1 MVDYNA
7 LKKKFP
13 TKDPQ
18 KKKKVA
24 AIKAIKRE
32 YEAKR
37 AALGGGA
44 PNFKKGIVFYAVVIL
59 GLMILGSLV
68 LSVTG
73 KGGPKEISR
82 AQILVRKSID
92 AVAVALG
99 RYRYHVGSYPSNEEG
114 LEALAAITP
123 RKKGWNGPYVNHV
136 VKDPWGHDYVY
147 VNNGESEY
155 PTLYSKGPDGKAGT
169 TDDILPDRALYDAPF
184 KDTSW
189 TKGWMPYYL
198 RGYVLAPDKRT
209 KSAIEEEVKAVLAAE
224 QGPAE
229 GEFVLHDG
237 WEFSRDQKE
246 WKGVRV
252 PHDWAIAGPFDTKIG
267 GNTGMLPWKGVGY
280 YRRTIEL
287 PSDAAGKFV
296 ALRFG
301 GVMARPEVFLNG
313 EKVGGWDYGYMSFE
327 IDISAKL
334 KFGEKNEL
342 LVKADTTK
350 HYSRWYPG
358 AGIYRDVKLVV
369 EDAEDRAIW
378 GSVKITTPEITP
390 ERAKVRV
397 EYLTPVSG
405 NPIVNEFEVERPV
418 LWDVANPKLY
428 ETTICGKKYRYGI
441 RTAKFTA
448 NDGFI
453 LNGRRVQLKGVN
465 LHSDLGPLGMAFDKG
480 AMRRQLELM
489 KDMGVN
495 ALRTSHNAPA
505 EEVLDLC
512 DEMGILVWNECFDKW
527 DGTAGITQGDTL
539 EEYVSRNLK
548 QFVRRDRNHPCVV
561 CWSIGNEITPKGQ
574 KVEWNDNKPY
584 EQGVS
589 DERCSLFRKAVLSED
604 ETRPVGI
611 GCCHTESAGR
621 GDYAAMDLTGWNYN
635 ARYMPMREKYPEKP
649 IVYSESA
656 SAFSSWGYF
665 PDAPTANPTNY
676 DPKTVVD
683 IDSYDRCSAWWSDIP
698 DMEFARMERDRFV
711 AGEFVWTGI
720 DYLGEPSPNPN
731 LCRSSFFGICDL
743 CAMPKDRYWLYRSY
757 WNDRKDTIHL
767 LPHWNWDGREG
778 EKVTVV
784 CYTSG
789 DEAELFVNGESAG
802 RKKKVKDAGN
812 VANKDDPNYYKVTE
826 RYRISWEVPY
836 EPGEIKV
843 IAFRNGRPIGE
854 DFRKTAYKAA
864 AVKLTPEQ
872 SELADGELG
881 FVKVEIEDDDGT
893 VLPLAKDRVNFKIE
907 GPGEIVA
914 VGNGSH
920 NGLDSF
926 ADTSSHPL
934 YYGRALVIVRRT
946 GGSGLPLKLT
956 ASASSVRSATVTFGR
971 K

>member
-18 KKKKVA
+18 RKKKIA

-32 YEAKR
+32 YAAKR

-44 PNFKKGIVFYAVVIL
+44 PTFKKGVVFYAVVIL
-59 GLMILGSLV
+59 GLAILGSLV

-82 AQILVRKSID
+82 AQMLVRKSID
-92 AVAVALG
+92 SVAVALG

-123 RKKGWNGPYVNHV
+123 RKKGWNGPYINHV

-147 VNNGESEY
+147 VNNGENEY

-169 TDDILPDRALYDAPF
+169 TDDVLPDRALYDAPF

-224 QGPAE
+224 QGSAE
-229 GEFVLHDG
+229 GEFVLRDG
-237 WEFSRDQKE
+237 WEFSRDTTN
-246 WKGVRV
+246 GDGRC
-252 PHDWAIAGPFDTKIG
+252 
-267 GNTGMLPWKGVGY
+267 L
-280 YRRTIEL
+280 RTVEL
-287 PSDAAGKFV
+287 PLGSAGRFV
-296 ALRFG
+296 ALRFC
-301 GVMARPEVFLNG
+301 GVMASTEIFLNG
-313 EKVGGWDYGYMSFE
+313 EKVGGCDDGCASFE
-327 IDISAKL
+327 VDISAKI

-342 LVKADTTK
+342 LVKSSAAKRNVLLNSCADVCRSVT
-350 HYSRWYPG
+350 
-358 AGIYRDVKLVV
+358 LVI

-397 EYLTPVSG
+397 EYLTPVST

-418 LWDVANPKLY
+418 LWDVVNPKLY
-428 ETTICGKKYRYGI
+428 ETTICGKKYRYGF
-441 RTAKFTA
+441 RTADFTA
-448 NDGFI
+448 NDGLR

-465 LHSDLGPLGMAFDKG
+465 LNPDFGQLGMSFDRG
-480 AMRRQLELM
+480 ALRRLLATL
-489 KDMGVN
+489 KDMGAN
-495 ALRTSHNAPA
+495 AIRMPNNPPA
-505 EEVLDLC
+505 DEVLDLC
-512 DEMGILVWNECFDKW
+512 DEMGIMVLASLPEKSN
-527 DGTAGITQGDTL
+527 
-539 EEYVSRNLK
+539 
-548 QFVRRDRNHPCVV
+548 PCVV
-561 CWSIGNEITPKGQ
+561 ALPQAANLET
-574 KVEWNDNKPY
+574 V
-584 EQGVS
+584 
-589 DERCSLFRKAVLSED
+589 DELL
-604 ETRPVGI
+604 
-611 GCCHTESAGR
+611 
-621 GDYAAMDLTGWNYN
+621 
-635 ARYMPMREKYPEKP
+635 
-649 IVYSESA
+649 
-656 SAFSSWGYF
+656 
-665 PDAPTANPTNY
+665 DA
-676 DPKTVVD
+676 
-683 IDSYDRCSAWWSDIP
+683 
-698 DMEFARMERDRFV
+698 
-711 AGEFVWTGI
+711 
-720 DYLGEPSPNPN
+720 
-731 LCRSSFFGICDL
+731 
-743 CAMPKDRYWLYRSY
+743 CAMPKERYWLYRSQ

-778 EKVTVV
+778 EKVAIV

-802 RKKKVKDAGN
+802 RRKKATDAGT
-812 VANKDDPNYYKVTE
+812 VVGKDDPNRYKVTE
-826 RYRISWEVPY
+826 RYRLAWEVPY

-843 IAFRNGRPIGE
+843 IAFRNGRTMGE

-872 SELADGELG
+872 LELADGELG
-881 FVKVEIEDDDGT
+881 FVKVEMEDDDGT
-893 VLPLAKDRVNFKIE
+893 VLPLANDRVNFKIE

-914 VGNGSH
+914 AGNGSQ

-926 ADTSSHPL
+926 AEISSYPL
-934 YYGRALVIVRRT
+934 YYGRALVVVRRT

-956 ASASSVRSATVTFGR
+956 ASAPSVRSASVTFSR

>member
-1 MVDYNA
+1 MIDYNA
-7 LKKKFP
+7 LRKKFP
-13 TKDPQ
+13 TKDP
-18 KKKKVA
+18 KRRKRLA
-24 AIKAIKRE
+24 AIKAIERE
-32 YEAKR
+32 YAAKR

-44 PNFKKGIVFYAVVIL
+44 PTLKKGIVFYAVVIL

-68 LSVTG
+68 LSVVG

-82 AQILVRKSID
+82 AQIQVRKSID

-99 RYRYHVGSYPSNEEG
+99 RYRYHVGRYPSTEEG
-114 LEALAAITP
+114 LEALEAITP
-123 RKKGWNGPYVNHV
+123 KKKGWNGPYVNHV
-136 VKDPWGHDYVY
+136 VKDPWGHDYVH
-147 VNNGESEY
+147 VCNGENES

-169 TDDILPDRALYDAPF
+169 TDDVLPDRALFDEPF
-184 KDTSW
+184 RDTSW

-198 RGYVLAPDKRT
+198 RGYVVAPDKRT
-209 KSAIEEEVKAVLAAE
+209 KSAIEDEVKAVLAAE
-224 QGPAE
+224 QGPSE
-229 GEFVLHDG
+229 GEFVLRDG

-252 PHDWAIAGPFDTKIG
+252 PHDWAIAGPFDPQAN
-267 GNTGMLPWKGVGY
+267 GNTGKLPWQGVGY

-287 PSDAAGKFV
+287 PPDAAGKFV

-301 GVMARPEVFLNG
+301 GVMASPEVFLNG

-327 IDISAKL
+327 VDISAKV

-350 HYSRWYPG
+350 HNSRWYPG

-369 EDAEDRAIW
+369 EDAEDRVIW
-378 GSVKITTPEITP
+378 GSVSITTPEITP

-397 EYLTPVSG
+397 SYKTPVSASE
-405 NPIVNEFEVERPV
+405 IVNEFEVERPV

-448 NDGFI
+448 DDGFH

-465 LHSDLGPLGMAFDKG
+465 LHSDLGPLGMAFDRG
-480 AMRRQLELM
+480 AMRRQLEIM
-489 KDMGVN
+489 KEMGVN

-505 EEVLDLC
+505 SEVLDLC
-512 DEMGILVWNECFDKW
+512 DEMGIVVWDECFDKW
-527 DGTAGITQGDTL
+527 EGTAGL
-539 EEYVSRNLK
+539 EGVAPEESVSRNLR

-561 CWSIGNEITPKGQ
+561 CWSIGNEIP
-574 KVEWNDNKPY
+574 P
-584 EQGVS
+584 QGEKNPNGVN
-589 DERCSLFRKAVLSED
+589 EKRCALFREAVLSED
-604 ETRPVGI
+604 STRPVGI
-611 GCCHTESAGR
+611 GCCHPESVGR
-621 GDYAAMDLTGWNYN
+621 GDYAAMDLTGWNYGE
-635 ARYMPMREKYPEKP
+635 RYMPMREKHPDKP

-656 SAFSSWGYF
+656 SAFSSWGFF
-665 PDAPTANPTNY
+665 PAEPTAKPLGY
-676 DPKTVVD
+676 DEKTVVE
-683 IDSYDRCSAWWSDIP
+683 IDSYDRCCAKWSDIP
-698 DMEFARMERDRFV
+698 DMEFARMERDRFC

-720 DYLGEPSPNPN
+720 DYLGEPTPNAT

-743 CAMPKDRYWLYRSY
+743 CAMPKDRYWLYRSL
-757 WNDRKDTIHL
+757 WNDRKDTVHL

-802 RKKKVKDAGN
+802 RRKKIKDAGAI
-812 VANKDDPNYYKVTE
+812 VGKDSPDYYKVAE
-826 RYRISWEVPY
+826 RYRISWEIPY

-843 IAFRNGRPIGE
+843 IAFRNGHPIGE

-864 AVKLTPEQ
+864 AVRLTPEQ
-872 SELADGELG
+872 PELADGELG
-881 FVKVEIEDDDGT
+881 FVKVELEDEDGT
-893 VLPLAKDRVNFKIE
+893 VLPLAKDRVNFKVE

-914 VGNGSH
+914 VGNGASD
-920 NGLDSF
+920 GLDSF
-926 ADTSSHPL
+926 AETSSHPL

-956 ASASSVRSATVTFGR
+956 ASVPGLYPATVVFER

>member
-1 MVDYNA
+1 MVDYGA
-7 LKKKFP
+7 LKRKFP
-13 TKDPQ
+13 AKDPQ
-18 KKKKVA
+18 RRKKIA

-32 YEAKR
+32 YAAKR
-37 AALGGGA
+37 AALAGGA
-44 PNFKKGIVFYAVVIL
+44 PTFKKGIVFYAVVIM
-59 GLMILGSLV
+59 GLAILGSLV
-68 LSVTG
+68 LSAVG
-73 KGGPKEISR
+73 RGGPKEISR
-82 AQILVRKSID
+82 AQLLAHRSVD
-92 AVAVALG
+92 AIAVALG
-99 RYRYHVGSYPSNEEG
+99 RYRYHVGRYPSNEEG

-123 RKKGWNGPYVNHV
+123 QKKGWNGPYVNHV

-147 VNNGESEY
+147 VNNGEGEY
-155 PTLYSKGPDGKAGT
+155 PTLYSRGVDGKAGT
-169 TDDILPDRALYDAPF
+169 TDDVLPDGALYDAPF

-198 RGYVLAPDKRT
+198 RGYVLASDKRA
-209 KSAIEEEVKAVLAAE
+209 KSAIEDEVKAVLAAE
-224 QGPAE
+224 RGPSE
-229 GEFVLHDG
+229 GEFVLRDG
-237 WEFSRDQKE
+237 WEFSRDRKE
-246 WKGVRV
+246 WKSVRV
-252 PHDWAIAGPFDTKIG
+252 PHDWAISGPFDIKLD
-267 GNTGMLPWKGVGY
+267 GNTGKLPWKGVGY

-287 PSDAAGKFV
+287 PFDAAGKFV

-301 GVMARPEVFLNG
+301 GVMASPEVFLNG

-327 IDISAKL
+327 VDISAKL

-342 LVKADTTK
+342 LVKADTTR
-350 HYSRWYPG
+350 HNSRWYPG
-358 AGIYRDVKLVV
+358 AGLYRDVKLVV

-397 EYLTPVSG
+397 EYLTPVSAT
-405 NPIVNEFEVERPV
+405 PIVNEFEVEAPV

-428 ETTICGKKYRYGI
+428 ETTICGKKYRYGF
-441 RTAKFTA
+441 RTAEFTA
-448 NDGFI
+448 NDGFH

-480 AMRRQLELM
+480 AMRRQLEIM

-512 DEMGILVWNECFDKW
+512 DEMGIVVWDECFDKW
-527 DGTAGITQGDTL
+527 NGTAGLAPGEPP
-539 EEYVSRNLK
+539 EELVSRNLK
-548 QFVRRDRNHPCVV
+548 AFVRRDRNHPCVV
-561 CWSIGNEITPKGQ
+561 VWSIGNEIPPRSEK
-574 KVEWNDNKPY
+574 NPA
-584 EQGVS
+584 GVY
-589 DERCSLFRKAVLSED
+589 DERCKLFREVVLSED
-604 ETRPVGI
+604 TTRPVGI
-611 GCCHTESAGR
+611 GCCHEQSAGR
-621 GDYAAMDLTGWNYN
+621 GDYASMDLTGWNYN
-635 ARYMPMREKYPEKP
+635 ARYMPMREKYPDKP

-665 PDAPTANPTNY
+665 PDVPTANPTGY

-683 IDSYDRCSAWWSDIP
+683 IDSYDRCSARWSDIP
-698 DMEFARMERDRFV
+698 DMEFARMERDRFI

-720 DYLGEPSPNPN
+720 DYLGEPTPNPN

-757 WNDRKDTIHL
+757 WNDRKDTVHL

-778 EKVTVV
+778 EKVTVM

-789 DEAELFVNGESAG
+789 DEAELFVNSESAG
-802 RKKKVKDAGN
+802 RRKKVKDAGAI
-812 VANKDDPNYYKVTE
+812 VKKGDPNYYKVTE
-826 RYRISWEVPY
+826 RYRLVWEVPY

-872 SELADGELG
+872 TDLADGELG
-881 FVKVEIEDDDGT
+881 FVKVELEDEDGT
-893 VLPLAKDRVNFKIE
+893 VLPLAKDRVNFSLE

-920 NGLDSF
+920 DGLDSF
-926 ADTSSHPL
+926 TDTSSHPL
-934 YYGRALVIVRRT
+934 YYGRALVVVRRT

-956 ASASSVRSATVTFGR
+956 ASVSGVRPCSVSFVR

>member
-18 KKKKVA
+18 KKKKLA

-32 YEAKR
+32 YAAKR

-44 PNFKKGIVFYAVVIL
+44 PTFKKGVVFYAVVIL

-82 AQILVRKSID
+82 AQMLVRKSID
-92 AVAVALG
+92 SVAVALG
-99 RYRYHVGSYPSNEEG
+99 RYRYHVGSYPSTEEG

-136 VKDPWGHDYVY
+136 VKDPWGHEYVY
-147 VNNGESEY
+147 VNNGENEY

-169 TDDILPDRALYDAPF
+169 TDDVLPDRALYDAPF

-224 QGPAE
+224 QGSAE
-229 GEFVLHDG
+229 GEFLLRDG
-237 WEFSRDQKE
+237 WEFSRDTTH
-246 WKGVRV
+246 GDGRC
-252 PHDWAIAGPFDTKIG
+252 
-267 GNTGMLPWKGVGY
+267 L
-280 YRRTIEL
+280 RTVEL
-287 PSDAAGKFV
+287 PLGSAGKFV
-296 ALRFG
+296 ALRFC
-301 GVMARPEVFLNG
+301 GVMASMEVFLNG
-313 EKVGGWDYGYMSFE
+313 EKVGGCDDSCTSFE
-327 IDISAKL
+327 VDISAKI

-342 LVKADTTK
+342 LVKSGAAKRNGLLGSCADVCRSVT
-350 HYSRWYPG
+350 
-358 AGIYRDVKLVV
+358 LVV

-378 GSVKITTPEITP
+378 GSVKITTPEISP
-390 ERAKVRV
+390 ERAKVHV
-397 EYLTPVSG
+397 EYLTPVST
-405 NPIVNEFEVERPV
+405 NPIVNEFEVEHPV
-418 LWDVANPKLY
+418 LWDVVNPKLY
-428 ETTICGKKYRYGI
+428 ETTICGKKYRYGF
-441 RTAKFTA
+441 RTAEFTE
-448 NDGFI
+448 NDGFR

-465 LHSDLGPLGMAFDKG
+465 LNPDFGQLGMSFDKG
-480 AMRRQLELM
+480 ALRRLLATL
-489 KDMGVN
+489 KDMGAN
-495 ALRTSHNAPA
+495 AIRMQNNQPA
-505 EEVLDLC
+505 DEVLDLC
-512 DEMGILVWNECFDKW
+512 DEMGILVL
-527 DGTAGITQGDTL
+527 A
-539 EEYVSRNLK
+539 
-548 QFVRRDRNHPCVV
+548 
-561 CWSIGNEITPKGQ
+561 
-574 KVEWNDNKPY
+574 
-584 EQGVS
+584 
-589 DERCSLFRKAVLSED
+589 SL
-604 ETRPVGI
+604 
-611 GCCHTESAGR
+611 
-621 GDYAAMDLTGWNYN
+621 
-635 ARYMPMREKYPEKP
+635 PEKSNP
-649 IVYSESA
+649 SVVALPQVADFEEVEELL
-656 SAFSSWGYF
+656 
-665 PDAPTANPTNY
+665 DA
-676 DPKTVVD
+676 
-683 IDSYDRCSAWWSDIP
+683 
-698 DMEFARMERDRFV
+698 
-711 AGEFVWTGI
+711 
-720 DYLGEPSPNPN
+720 
-731 LCRSSFFGICDL
+731 
-743 CAMPKDRYWLYRSY
+743 CAMPKERYWLYRSY

-778 EKVTVV
+778 EKVTIV

-802 RKKKVKDAGN
+802 RMKKATDAGT
-812 VANKDDPNYYKVTE
+812 VVGKDDPNRYKLTE
-826 RYRISWEVPY
+826 RYRLVWEVPY

-843 IAFRNGRPIGE
+843 IAFRNGRTMGE
-854 DFRKTAYKAA
+854 DSCKTAYKAA

-893 VLPLAKDRVNFKIE
+893 VLPLAKDRVNFKLE

-926 ADTSSHPL
+926 AETSSHPL

-956 ASASSVRSATVTFGR
+956 ASAPSVRSASVTFSR

>member
-18 KKKKVA
+18 KKKKLA

-32 YEAKR
+32 YAAKR

-44 PNFKKGIVFYAVVIL
+44 PTLKKGVIFYAVVIL
-59 GLMILGSLV
+59 GLAILGSLV

-82 AQILVRKSID
+82 AQMLVRKSID
-92 AVAVALG
+92 SVAVALG
-99 RYRYHVGSYPSNEEG
+99 RYRYHVGSYPSSEEG

-123 RKKGWNGPYVNHV
+123 RKNGWNGPYVNHV

-169 TDDILPDRALYDAPF
+169 TDDVLPDRALYDSPF

-252 PHDWAIAGPFDTKIG
+252 PHDWAISGPFDPKIG

-301 GVMARPEVFLNG
+301 GVMASPEVFLNG
-313 EKVGGWDYGYMSFE
+313 ERVGGWDYGYMSFE
-327 IDISAKL
+327 VDISAKI

-342 LVKADTTK
+342 LVKADTTN
-350 HYSRWYPG
+350 HNSRWYPG
-358 AGIYRDVKLVV
+358 AGLYRDVKLVV

-378 GSVKITTPEITP
+378 GSVKITTPEITQ

-397 EYLTPVSG
+397 EYLTPVST

-418 LWDVANPKLY
+418 LWDVTNPKLY
-428 ETTICGKKYRYGI
+428 ETTICGKKYRYGF
-441 RTAKFTA
+441 RTAEFTA
-448 NDGFI
+448 NDGFH
-453 LNGRRVQLKGVN
+453 LNGRRVQLKGV
-465 LHSDLGPLGMAFDKG
+465 DLNPDFGQLGMSFDKG
-480 AMRRQLELM
+480 ALRRLLATL
-489 KDMGVN
+489 KDMGAN
-495 ALRTSHNAPA
+495 AIRMPNNPPA
-505 EEVLDLC
+505 DEVLDLC
-512 DEMGILVWNECFDKW
+512 DEMGIMVLASLPGKSN
-527 DGTAGITQGDTL
+527 
-539 EEYVSRNLK
+539 
-548 QFVRRDRNHPCVV
+548 PCVV
-561 CWSIGNEITPKGQ
+561 ALPQAADFEA
-574 KVEWNDNKPY
+574 VE
-584 EQGVS
+584 
-589 DERCSLFRKAVLSED
+589 
-604 ETRPVGI
+604 
-611 GCCHTESAGR
+611 
-621 GDYAAMDLTGWNYN
+621 DLL
-635 ARYMPMREKYPEKP
+635 
-649 IVYSESA
+649 
-656 SAFSSWGYF
+656 
-665 PDAPTANPTNY
+665 DA
-676 DPKTVVD
+676 
-683 IDSYDRCSAWWSDIP
+683 
-698 DMEFARMERDRFV
+698 
-711 AGEFVWTGI
+711 
-720 DYLGEPSPNPN
+720 
-731 LCRSSFFGICDL
+731 
-743 CAMPKDRYWLYRSY
+743 CAMPKERYWLYRSQ
-757 WNDRKDTIHL
+757 WNDRKDTIQL

-789 DEAELFVNGESAG
+789 DEAELFVNGVSAG
-802 RKKKVKDAGN
+802 RRKKAKEAGAVVK
-812 VANKDDPNYYKVTE
+812 KDDSNYYKVTE
-826 RYRISWEVPY
+826 RYRLVWEVAY

-854 DFRKTAYKAA
+854 DFRKTAYKAV

-872 SELADGELG
+872 AELADGELG
-881 FVKVEIEDDDGT
+881 FVKVELEDDDGT
-893 VLPLAKDRVNFKIE
+893 VLPLAKDRVNFKLE

-934 YYGRALVIVRRT
+934 YYGRALVVVRRN

-956 ASASSVRSATVTFGR
+956 VSAPSVRSASVTFSR
-971 K
+971 R

>member
-18 KKKKVA
+18 KKKKLA

-32 YEAKR
+32 YAAKR

-44 PNFKKGIVFYAVVIL
+44 PNLKKGVVFYAVVIL
-59 GLMILGSLV
+59 GLAILGSLV

-73 KGGPKEISR
+73 KGGPREISR
-82 AQILVRKSID
+82 AQLLVRKSID
-92 AVAVALG
+92 SVAVALG

-147 VNNGESEY
+147 VNNGENEY

-169 TDDILPDRALYDAPF
+169 TDDVLPDRALYDAPF

-229 GEFVLHDG
+229 GEFILRDG
-237 WEFSRDQKE
+237 WEFSRDTTN
-246 WKGVRV
+246 GDGRC
-252 PHDWAIAGPFDTKIG
+252 
-267 GNTGMLPWKGVGY
+267 L
-280 YRRTIEL
+280 RTVEL
-287 PSDAAGKFV
+287 PLGSAGKFV
-296 ALRFG
+296 ALRFC
-301 GVMARPEVFLNG
+301 GVMASTEVFLNG
-313 EKVGGWDYGYMSFE
+313 EKVGGCDDGCTSFE
-327 IDISAKL
+327 VDISAKI

-342 LVKADTTK
+342 LVKSSAAKRNVLLNSCADVCRSVT
-350 HYSRWYPG
+350 
-358 AGIYRDVKLVV
+358 LVV

-397 EYLTPVSG
+397 EYLTPVSE

-418 LWDVANPKLY
+418 LWDVTNPKLY
-428 ETTICGKKYRYGI
+428 ETTICGKKYRYGF
-441 RTAKFTA
+441 RTAEFTE
-448 NDGFI
+448 NDGLR
-453 LNGRRVQLKGVN
+453 LNGRHVQLKGVN
-465 LHSDLGPLGMAFDKG
+465 LNPDFGQLGMSFDKG
-480 AMRRQLELM
+480 ALRRLLATL
-489 KDMGVN
+489 KDMGAN
-495 ALRTSHNAPA
+495 AIRMPNNPPA
-505 EEVLDLC
+505 DEVLDLC
-512 DEMGILVWNECFDKW
+512 DEMGIMVLASLPEKSN
-527 DGTAGITQGDTL
+527 
-539 EEYVSRNLK
+539 
-548 QFVRRDRNHPCVV
+548 PCVV
-561 CWSIGNEITPKGQ
+561 ALPQAANLEA
-574 KVEWNDNKPY
+574 VE
-584 EQGVS
+584 E
-589 DERCSLFRKAVLSED
+589 LL
-604 ETRPVGI
+604 
-611 GCCHTESAGR
+611 
-621 GDYAAMDLTGWNYN
+621 
-635 ARYMPMREKYPEKP
+635 
-649 IVYSESA
+649 
-656 SAFSSWGYF
+656 
-665 PDAPTANPTNY
+665 DA
-676 DPKTVVD
+676 
-683 IDSYDRCSAWWSDIP
+683 
-698 DMEFARMERDRFV
+698 
-711 AGEFVWTGI
+711 
-720 DYLGEPSPNPN
+720 
-731 LCRSSFFGICDL
+731 
-743 CAMPKDRYWLYRSY
+743 CAMPKERYWLYRSQ
-757 WNDRKDTIHL
+757 WNDRKDTILL

-784 CYTSG
+784 CCTSG

-802 RKKKVKDAGN
+802 RRKKAKDAGT
-812 VANKDDPNYYKVTE
+812 VVGKDDPNYYKVTE
-826 RYRISWEVPY
+826 HYRLVWEVPY

-872 SELADGELG
+872 TELADGELG
-881 FVKVEIEDDDGT
+881 FVKVELEDEDGT
-893 VLPLAKDRVNFKIE
+893 VLPLATDRVSFKLE

-914 VGNGSH
+914 VGNGSQS
-920 NGLDSF
+920 GLDSF
-926 ADTSSHPL
+926 TDTSSHPL
-934 YYGRALVIVRRT
+934 YCGRALVVVRRA

-956 ASASSVRSATVTFGR
+956 ASAPSVRSASVTFSR